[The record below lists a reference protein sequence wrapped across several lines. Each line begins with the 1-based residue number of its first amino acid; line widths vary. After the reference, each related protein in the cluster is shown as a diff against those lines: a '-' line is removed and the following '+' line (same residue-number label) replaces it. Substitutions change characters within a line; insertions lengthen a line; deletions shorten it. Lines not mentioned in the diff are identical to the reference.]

1 MGWDR
6 QCKKFSERT
15 GSRRRHTPRQ
25 NYVFY
30 VYPMPEAPMTMCTG
44 TRCIDICAAPDE
56 VAGNDAHRGRT
67 GNEISVSIVLWRY
80 KIVGA
85 GL

>member
-1 MGWDR
+1 MCWDR
-6 QCKKFSERT
+6 QGKKFSERT
-15 GSRRRHTPRQ
+15 GSRRRHTPWQ

-30 VYPMPEAPMTMCTG
+30 VYPMLEAPMTMCTG
-44 TRCIDICAAPDE
+44 TRCIYICAALDG

-67 GNEISVSIVLWRY
+67 GNEISASIVLWRY
-80 KIVGA
+80 KIMGA